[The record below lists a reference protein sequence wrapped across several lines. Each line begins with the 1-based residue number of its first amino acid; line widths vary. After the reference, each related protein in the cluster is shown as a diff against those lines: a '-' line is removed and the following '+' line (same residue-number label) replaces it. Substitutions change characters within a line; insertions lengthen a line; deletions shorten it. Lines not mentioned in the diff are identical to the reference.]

1 MKKAKILLMEKS
13 PIVAQGLTTL
23 LNEGT
28 SFEVAAVADSLDR
41 IAERLIVVKP
51 DLIVLNPQ
59 LVDYSKRHSFRA
71 LFQDS
76 PQVPIVALVYSYFD
90 QQWLRSF
97 NGIIEIT
104 DDRKKIESHLTEV
117 LQADNAPSDGPDL
130 YELSERE
137 REVLIELA
145 NGLSNKEIAT
155 KLHISVHTAITHRK
169 NIVKKTGIKS
179 VAGLTVYA
187 MLNNLM

>member
-1 MKKAKILLMEKS
+1 MKKAKILLVEKS
-13 PIVAQGLTTL
+13 PIVAQGLTAI

-51 DLIVLNPQ
+51 DIVVLNPQ

-71 LFQDS
+71 LFQES
-76 PQVPIVALVYSYFD
+76 PQVPIVALLYSYFD
-90 QQWLRSF
+90 QQWLRNF
-97 NGIIEIT
+97 NGIIELT

-117 LQADNAPSDGPDL
+117 LQSDNTSSEGPDL

>member
-1 MKKAKILLMEKS
+1 MKKEKILLVEKS
-13 PIVAQGLTTL
+13 AIVAQGLTAL

-59 LVDYSKRHSFRA
+59 LVDYSKRHSFRV

>member
-1 MKKAKILLMEKS
+1 MKKAKILLVEKS
-13 PIVAQGLTTL
+13 PIVAQGLTAL
-23 LNEGT
+23 LNEGAD
-28 SFEVAAVADSLDR
+28 FEVAAVADTLDR

-51 DLIVLNPQ
+51 DIVVLNPQ

-76 PQVPIVALVYSYFD
+76 PQVPIIALLYSYFD
-90 QQWLRSF
+90 QQWLRNF
-97 NGIIEIT
+97 NGIIELT

-169 NIVKKTGIKS
+169 NIVRKTGIKS

>member
-1 MKKAKILLMEKS
+1 MKKAKILLVEKS

-76 PQVPIVALVYSYFD
+76 PQVPIVALLYSYFD

-97 NGIIEIT
+97 NGIIELT
-104 DDRKKIESHLTEV
+104 DDRKHIESVLNEV
-117 LQADNAPSDGPDL
+117 AQADNGHSESPDL

>member
-1 MKKAKILLMEKS
+1 MKKAKILLVEKS
-13 PIVAQGLTTL
+13 PIVAQGLTAL

-28 SFEVAAVADSLDR
+28 SFEVAAMADSLDR

-104 DDRKKIESHLTEV
+104 DDRKKIESCLTEV
-117 LQADNAPSDGPDL
+117 MQADNAPSDGPDL

-137 REVLIELA
+137 REVLVEVA

>member
-1 MKKAKILLMEKS
+1 MKKAKILLVEKS

-76 PQVPIVALVYSYFD
+76 PQVPIVALLYSYFD

-97 NGIIEIT
+97 NGIIELT

-137 REVLIELA
+137 REVLVEVA

>member
-1 MKKAKILLMEKS
+1 M
-13 PIVAQGLTTL
+13 
-23 LNEGT
+23 
-28 SFEVAAVADSLDR
+28 
-41 IAERLIVVKP
+41 
-51 DLIVLNPQ
+51 
-59 LVDYSKRHSFRA
+59 
-71 LFQDS
+71 
-76 PQVPIVALVYSYFD
+76 PIVALVYSYFD

-104 DDRKKIESHLTEV
+104 DDRKHIESVLNEV
-117 LQADNAPSDGPDL
+117 AQADNGHSESPEL

-137 REVLIELA
+137 REVLVEVA

>member
-1 MKKAKILLMEKS
+1 MKKAKILLVEKS
-13 PIVAQGLTTL
+13 PIVIQGLTTI

-28 SFEVAAVADSLDR
+28 SFEVAAVTDSLDR

-76 PQVPIVALVYSYFD
+76 PQVPIVALLYSYFD
-90 QQWLRSF
+90 QQWLRNF
-97 NGIIEIT
+97 NGIIELT

-169 NIVKKTGIKS
+169 NIVRKTGIKS

>member
-1 MKKAKILLMEKS
+1 MKNKKILLIEKS
-13 PIVAQGLTTL
+13 PIVVQGLTEM
-23 LNEGT
+23 LNESPGY
-28 SFEVAAVADSLDR
+28 EVAAVSDSLDR

-51 DLIVLNPQ
+51 DLIILNPQ
-59 LVDYSKRHSFRA
+59 LVDYSKRGSLRA
-71 LFQDS
+71 LFQEC
-76 PQVPIVALVYSYFD
+76 PQVPIVALVYNYFD

-104 DDRKKIESHLTEV
+104 DDRKRIESCLTDV
-117 LQADNAPSDGPDL
+117 LQANNAASDGPDL

-137 REVLIELA
+137 REVLVEVA

>member
-76 PQVPIVALVYSYFD
+76 PQVPIVALIYSYFD

>member
-1 MKKAKILLMEKS
+1 MKKAKILLVEKS
-13 PIVAQGLTTL
+13 PIVAQGLTAI

-51 DLIVLNPQ
+51 DIVILNPQ

-71 LFQDS
+71 LFQDT
-76 PQVPIVALVYSYFD
+76 PQVPIVALLYSYFD
-90 QQWLRSF
+90 QQWLKSF
-97 NGIIEIT
+97 NGIIELT

-117 LQADNAPSDGPDL
+117 LQADNAPSEGPDL

>member
-1 MKKAKILLMEKS
+1 MKKAKILLVEKS
-13 PIVAQGLTTL
+13 PIVTQGLTAI

-28 SFEVAAVADSLDR
+28 SFEVEAVADSLDR

-51 DLIVLNPQ
+51 DIVVLNPQ

-76 PQVPIVALVYSYFD
+76 PQVPIVALLYNYFD

-97 NGIIEIT
+97 NGIIELT
-104 DDRKKIESHLTEV
+104 DDRKKIESVLNEV
-117 LQADNAPSDGPDL
+117 AQADNGHSDGPDL

-137 REVLIELA
+137 REVLVEVA

>member
-1 MKKAKILLMEKS
+1 MKKAKILLVEKS
-13 PIVAQGLTTL
+13 PIVANGLTTI

-41 IAERLIVVKP
+41 IAERLIVLKP

-59 LVDYSKRHSFRA
+59 LVDYSKRHSFRTI
-71 LFQDS
+71 FQDL
-76 PQVPIVALVYSYFD
+76 PEVPVVALVYEYFD
-90 QQWLRSF
+90 QQWIKNFS
-97 NGIIEIT
+97 GVIEIN

-117 LQADNAPSDGPDL
+117 LQADNSSSDGPDL

-155 KLHISVHTAITHRK
+155 KLHISIHTVISHRK

>member
-1 MKKAKILLMEKS
+1 MKKAKILLVEKS
-13 PIVAQGLTTL
+13 PIVTQGLTTL
-23 LNEGT
+23 LNESTG
-28 SFEVAAVADSLDR
+28 FEVVAVADSLDR

-76 PQVPIVALVYSYFD
+76 HQVPIVALLYSYFD
-90 QQWLRSF
+90 QQWLKSF
-97 NGIIEIT
+97 NGIIELT

-117 LQADNAPSDGPDL
+117 LQADNTPSDGPDL

>member
-1 MKKAKILLMEKS
+1 MKKAKILLVEKS
-13 PIVAQGLTTL
+13 PIVAQGLTAI

-51 DLIVLNPQ
+51 DIVVLNPQ

-71 LFQDS
+71 LFQDT
-76 PQVPIVALVYSYFD
+76 PQVPIVALLYSYFD
-90 QQWLRSF
+90 QQWLRNF
-97 NGIIEIT
+97 NGIIELT

-117 LQADNAPSDGPDL
+117 LQSDNTSSDGPDL

-169 NIVKKTGIKS
+169 NIVRKTGIKS